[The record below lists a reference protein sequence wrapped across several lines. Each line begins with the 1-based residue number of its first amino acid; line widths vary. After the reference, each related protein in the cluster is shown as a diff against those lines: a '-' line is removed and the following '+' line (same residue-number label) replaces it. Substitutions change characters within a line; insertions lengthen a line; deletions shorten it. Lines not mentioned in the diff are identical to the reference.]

1 MPEMRVRQAAM
12 MAAVHQR
19 RHPDNP
25 GGKQAEVRLA
35 ALARPAEP
43 HLVEQVHPEVH
54 KVAPQAEPMEQLERP
69 AKVALRPMERQ
80 QAAQPVVVVMVV
92 PAVRQVDR
100 VPLQVPARAVQRMAA
115 QTPALDRPEL
125 DRPAVGPQAAGR

>member
-1 MPEMRVRQAAM
+1 MERQVMPEMRVRQAAVT
-12 MAAVHQR
+12 AAVR
-19 RHPDNP
+19 RRRQPGNP
-25 GGKQAEVRLA
+25 GGKQAEVHLA

-69 AKVALRPMERQ
+69 AKVALRPMARQ
-80 QAAQPVVVVMVV
+80 QAAQPVVVGMVA

-100 VPLQVPARAVQRMAA
+100 VPLQVPARAVQRMAE
-115 QTPALDRPEL
+115 QTPAL
-125 DRPAVGPQAAGR
+125 DRPAVGPQAAVR